1 MIVWECVD
9 SVTPPSNGRTLRSC
23 ILLYPII
30 VYITRVTFIYNNVVV
45 VRIVILDV
53 HPRLLCSSLLLLL
66 LPNGVHSSSPSIP
79 SLSWSCCWVVVHSV
93 VVVIQLLLLWSNN
106 SSSPPPQKNG
116 PLLHL
121 HSSSLG
127 HHRGHWWAASRG
139 ATSHSVLPCPLAGQL
154 IVLFPVRLVYPRD
167 LRHQRI
173 IRVWITEQRANW

>member
-79 SLSWSCCWVVVHSV
+79 SQLILLLSCGPFRCCCNPIV
-93 VVVIQLLLLWSNN
+93 VVVVQQLFLSSATKEWTITPPSLLPWA
-106 SSSPPPQKNG
+106 PPRT
-116 PLLHL
+116 LM
-121 HSSSLG
+121 SCFSWG
-127 HHRGHWWAASRG
+127 H
-139 ATSHSVLPCPLAGQL
+139 
-154 IVLFPVRLVYPRD
+154 
-167 LRHQRI
+167 
-173 IRVWITEQRANW
+173 IT